1 MTHRRVEDLE
11 HAHLSIDQHRLC
23 PICRASVVVSLLKQW
38 RKFSLAASHKSP
50 QSAAPEEIMA
60 AASEENGSRVK

>member
-38 RKFSLAASHKSP
+38 RNSP
-50 QSAAPEEIMA
+50 WQRLT
-60 AASEENGSRVK
+60 RVLNLRRRKRSWRLRQKKMGRE